1 MLAMAEQGRLRCV
14 FAARVWATIV
24 LFLALIASAWALTPM
39 QHGLQW
45 LTAQVKPGGAL
56 GNEAASRATSSQNRD
71 ESLRTLQQL
80 ASGSATPDVS
90 QQDTTSTEYL
100 ARQVLSLSA
109 KGGDVSKQLSS
120 LVSRQNSDGGFGL
133 HAGSASIAL
142 DSAWA
147 LAALAKQPASYS
159 SAIGN
164 LEAWLYGR
172 VQSDGGLDG
181 YSTKD
186 RQQASSLM
194 LLALESLTPDLPARN
209 AIQQLSTWLS
219 SWQAADG
226 SWSEDLYLTAY
237 SLSALAPVSADA
249 TLQQSAASYLL
260 GRQASDGSWNADPFL
275 TAVILRALALT
286 PAASAAAN
294 GVSGQILSAVSGQP
308 EPGVSVTIAG
318 SAASAISDSNGNFLL
333 SSVPAG
339 SDTLQFSQGGYQPQ
353 TLVVAVPA
361 NSIVAVGSIFLTP
374 GTGSSVI
381 SGTVTD
387 GSNHHAVIGAT
398 VTIPGSG
405 QLAISNAQGYYQ
417 LAGVSGGSV
426 TLSISAAGYATLTT
440 NVTVGSNGAITYQ
453 PVLYPQGST
462 AIGGNA
468 QLSGQVLAQ
477 GSNKPLANVQI
488 TANQQT
494 VSTDA
499 NGNYT
504 LSLPG
509 GGYTVTYQLA
519 GYSTATAQIA
529 ANSGDVASLPVV
541 YLGTQVTNTSIS
553 GVITDSAT
561 NNPVSGAT
569 VQIVGGS
576 TTTTSSAGT
585 YSLSGLTGTQF
596 SLRASATGYNSQNL
610 QIQVN
615 QPATL
620 TQNFALVAQAGQG
633 VSVDPLQA
641 TPGTASLNAPI
652 VISTSYHNAG
662 TGPSALV
669 AILQVINAQGAIIG
683 TATAYS
689 STSAGTPLGQFTVA
703 PGGSQDVVFRWN
715 SGEFSPGAYTLLA
728 SASLAGSITRA
739 ALLGTV
745 VAQASGALSITPQ
758 AKLIGTVSATPPVQ
772 QIGNISPVH
781 ITASLQS
788 VGNVASGAHTLTA
801 AIVDQNKNQVGSTQ
815 ATLTS
820 LGVNGLAS
828 LDFGAWIPAVAGNFT
843 VNLEN
848 DDNTTLTSTG
858 IYVGVAAT
866 GVLTIT
872 PQLTST
878 GSQTV
883 QGTVALQGIDPVS
896 ASLMDPDAVLI
907 RNALQGAVPYND
919 NAAATWIN
927 TASGNCAGCH
937 IAAQGIIG
945 GELNNHLASR
955 NAADRN
961 IMLNAVKAEENV
973 DGTYST
979 SASGFYIRNSLTQT
993 LLNQWGMTAWENLP
1007 DVIDQLVFSANYV
1020 SRQQGANG
1028 GWTGD
1033 TPQAWWYDDYS
1044 TNALAAYNLNHVSQ
1058 ALAANPTLPVNRR
1071 LGAIA
1076 TIGGQIN
1083 KSGLCMD
1090 ANCFQVDS
1098 QGNSYVEQP
1107 TNNADTKFLK
1117 IAPDGS
1123 QKVILD
1129 LWGGAIPMVVRG
1141 NYLYLSDGYYG
1152 NIQVY
1157 DLNGSAI
1164 TSYSSL
1170 HQFGTFDVD
1179 GQGNLYLMTNADGV
1193 TTVYRY
1199 ANGVTSV
1206 AGQAPAGYYYDR
1218 IKVTDTGVIYLQGSQ
1233 RVIQVNPDN
1242 TSITLDTTSGSGG
1255 FARLTLDSNQRPV
1268 YFFEHAPS
1276 DIIEIRRI
1284 DASNNVEKLVGYSV
1298 YYGPTIS
1305 ALGGMPD
1312 GSIVAL
1318 EDASYYF
1325 NNGVVSGGYSI
1336 ADIMPLVPGP
1346 QYTAADTLKLTA
1358 AYKTSLQNA
1367 LSYWQHNLPL
1377 AGDNDNL
1384 HYAFALIALGNI
1396 ADSLDRSGQT
1406 DQAAQAKALMPGL
1419 VAALKQSQILTDSG
1433 PVPDAANDSCARPFY
1448 DIGSWGNY
1456 STPSI
1461 SGGHAGTPGDTMV
1474 TAIVGYALQYAPVNE
1489 ARDLMIRQAIK
1500 YELSNQRCDHSW
1512 KSGMMATQVA
1522 ATTWVSIFLPIAL
1535 NQITGI
1541 NSDLYLTF
1549 PSSNSLGSPSA
1560 LPTDTQ
1566 HNSDGSTRYHWNFA
1580 NLQLSGETINFNLG
1594 LANLLP
1600 NEVRQ
1605 VATDAHLSFTNSY
1618 TGNTV
1623 DEALAIPTVTASDGL
1638 GLTVGTDQPSYG
1650 ANNPVAITAAV
1661 SNTGAGVQGG
1671 SVHLV
1676 IYAAIG
1682 TRVADLGSQPFA
1694 GLPAQGTSP
1703 VNASWNTG
1711 TLLPNAYYVQATLV
1725 DASGNTVSTTQSNF
1739 SITSSS
1745 ATGLLIGAGV
1755 STDKASYGPLD
1766 TVQLDDRI
1774 TNLTSNTLAGSLTL
1788 ATTITG
1794 PSGSVVWTH
1803 SDSLQQLTAGNY
1815 KDFTASIPVSSA
1827 ADGIY
1832 NVSLVVTDSSG
1843 AQQAS
1848 AHNSYKVQST
1858 ATSGQGIAG
1867 TLSISAATLKNRQLT
1882 VGDTL
1887 MLTASI
1893 SNQGNAALSNL
1904 PVTISIIDPASGS
1917 TLAHW
1922 TDSIS
1927 SLATGGSSPLTHTW
1941 SSSGSNNQAL
1951 VAVVSSSFTSNTLL
1965 AQAPFSLVVPPLT
1978 LSYNA
1983 DKASYDI
1990 NSTVSLTS
1998 TINSQSALALTGLTL
2013 NEQITGPNN
2022 SVFWQHS
2029 VSGQTV
2035 SASTPLTYPD
2045 SVPLGLAAPG
2055 TYTATLSVL
2064 SANGVLQAQGA
2075 THFTV
2080 NSSASNGAGVSGSL
2094 SAPASIVAGSIT
2106 SIGYSLTDAGNAA
2119 LGNLPVQILVTN
2131 TTTGV
2136 ALPPL
2141 TATIASLAQGS
2152 TLTGAPFSWSS
2163 QGLVSGTTLKL
2174 TLQAQFGSGWVTLG
2188 SQSLTLTKPPVNTS
2202 LSAPAASYGYSS
2214 PVAITAT
2221 LSNPSLVNITPATV
2235 IWTLT
2240 GPTGTIVDTRTTSAN
2255 LPAAS
2260 GTPGSVT
2267 LAYSYTF
2274 ATAAPG
2280 SYILS
2285 ASVSGNGESFVAP
2298 TPVQLVVSSTAQT
2311 GAGVSGALSGFTGLT
2326 AGASVPFSYTISDA
2340 GNAALSNLPVQVLV
2354 STTSVGSSTPL
2365 ATLAGTLAA
2374 LAVGSTSAPATLSW
2388 SSSGVVSGTPLQA
2401 TLQVQ
2406 VGSGW
2411 ITLDT
2416 QSFTLAKPALTA
2428 SLGTPAASYAY
2439 NTPVNIPLAL
2449 GNQSPVVI
2457 TPATVTWT
2465 LTDPSGH
2472 AIAVSP
2478 ATASATVPA
2487 ATGSGSSLVPGTA
2500 SVAFTYTFGS
2510 ATPGTYTLGASV
2522 SGNSES
2528 LAAAAPVSLVVTST
2542 ALTGAGISGQLGTL
2556 SGNTAGTSV
2565 PISFTVADI
2574 GNAPL
2579 SNQPVRVVIANV
2591 ATGQT
2596 LASPATTLA
2605 SVAMGGTPASGS
2617 VSWDS
2622 SGTVSG
2628 APLTATLQAQF
2639 NGSWINLAPAQAF
2652 ALVKPVVKATLGSPA
2667 ASYAY
2672 NGLVSIPLTI
2682 VNQSPVTIAPATVGF
2697 TLSNA
2702 TGTIINTATATVASL
2717 GVSGSAGST
2726 ATATYTYT
2734 FVSAAPGNYSL
2745 AASVSGNGENL
2756 VSATPVTLV
2765 VSSTAQTGA
2774 GLSATLSATP
2784 TAPSIGQTVVLG
2796 ESLSN
2801 AGNAA
2806 LTNLPL
2812 TLTLSQGTTV
2822 VQTFSDMVT
2831 SLAAGALNQSLAHN
2845 WVPTAAGTYTEK
2857 LTATV
2862 GTNILTLA
2870 TGTITVAQ
2878 TPVKISVTPVA
2889 GSHGRV
2895 LVYLSCKP
2903 GEREG
2908 QGNPNNPNNACL
2920 TQRQATLASY
2930 FGSFGV
2936 SYSVVTDD
2944 DAFTLALRSGRYNSY
2959 WLLGSITPVEDDLVD
2974 ELREA
2979 VNRGDSLVID
2989 SGLQGNANYALFHIA
3004 GVSYQGHLTFG
3015 SNSLSFTAPVYSD
3028 LVGTN
3033 LSSASGWTW
3042 FSVYSGSVAAYWNGS
3057 QNPHGDNDHEP
3068 GNDDPSGWNQCGWN
3082 YGSNNGNS
3090 GSGWN
3095 NGSNGGWSN
3104 GSWSH
3109 GSSTQY
3115 PAIVSNQYGQ
3125 GKTLALAFDLVAS
3138 LQAVGTTT
3146 TPVNG
3151 GWSKLLADSLGYS
3164 TPAALSRALIP
3175 GEAYSAS
3182 FPVQN
3187 QGQAVNLY
3195 ANLVQPTGGSYL
3207 GANLTGIAQSNGSEQ
3222 FSLGLAS
3229 SQTLN
3234 LITDQLAPASSGSY
3248 NLNLSAQ
3255 TNATPPTSL
3264 GSFVYSL
3271 SVGATQASR
3280 QSTVNSEINAIP
3292 LTLTNTL
3299 SLLAAKSYY
3308 ASAQGA
3314 LSLGNVGGAIDALA
3328 DAGEALSQISGTQ
3341 ASTARADLDLLLKLV
3356 ESRWQPPVK
3365 PGNGH

>member
-1 MLAMAEQGRLRCV
+1 MAEQGRLRRV
-14 FAARVWATIV
+14 FAARVWATVV
-24 LFLALIASAWALTPM
+24 LFMALIASAWALTPM

-45 LTAQVKPGGAL
+45 LSAQVKPGGAL

-159 SAIGN
+159 STIGN
-164 LEAWLYGR
+164 LETWLYGR

-181 YSTKD
+181 YSFKD

-219 SWQAADG
+219 SRQAADG

-260 GRQASDGSWNADPFL
+260 SRQASDGSWNADPFL

-333 SSVPAG
+333 SGVPAG

-374 GTGSSVI
+374 GAGSSVI

-387 GSNHHAVIGAT
+387 GSTHHAVIGAT
-398 VTIPGSG
+398 ITIPGSS

-477 GSNKPLANVQI
+477 GSNKPLANVQV

-494 VSTDA
+494 VTTDA

-519 GYSTATAQIA
+519 GYSSASAQVA
-529 ANSGDVASLPVV
+529 ASSGDVASLPVV
-541 YLGTQVTNTSIS
+541 YLGTQVTSTSIS

-641 TPGTASLNAPI
+641 TPGTTSLNAPI

-662 TGPSALV
+662 TGPAALV

-683 TATAYS
+683 TATAYG

-758 AKLIGTVSATPPVQ
+758 AKLIGTVLATPPVQ

-828 LDFGAWIPAVAGNFT
+828 LDFGAWTPAVAGNFT
-843 VNLEN
+843 VNLVN
-848 DDNTTLTSTG
+848 DDNTTLASTG

-878 GSQTV
+878 GSHTV

-937 IAAQGIIG
+937 IAAQGVIG
-945 GELNNHLASR
+945 GELNNHLAPR

-973 DGTYST
+973 DGTYGT
-979 SASGFYIRNSLTQT
+979 SASGFYMRNSLTQT

-1020 SRQQGANG
+1020 SRQQGVNG

-1058 ALAANPTLPVNRR
+1058 SLEANPTMPVNRR
-1071 LGAIA
+1071 IGAIA
-1076 TIGGQIN
+1076 TIGGQQIN

-1117 IAPDGS
+1117 IAPDGT

-1129 LWGGAIPMVVRG
+1129 LWGGTIPMVVRG

-1157 DLNGSAI
+1157 DLNGNAI

-1179 GQGNLYLMTNADGV
+1179 SQGNLYLMTNADGV

-1218 IKVTDTGVIYLQGSQ
+1218 IKVADTGVIYLQGSQ
-1233 RVIQVNPDN
+1233 RVIQLNSDN

-1318 EDASYYF
+1318 EDTSYYF
-1325 NNGVVSGGYSI
+1325 NNGVASGTYSVAEI
-1336 ADIMPLVPGP
+1336 VPLLPGP
-1346 QYTAADTLKLTA
+1346 QYTAADKLSLTA
-1358 AYKTSLQNA
+1358 TYKTSLQNA
-1367 LSYWQHNLPL
+1367 LSYWQHNLPV

-1406 DQAAQAKALMPGL
+1406 DQAAQARALMPSL
-1419 VAALKQSQILTDSG
+1419 ITALKQSQILSDSG
-1433 PVPDAANDSCARPFY
+1433 PVPVAANDSCARPFY

-1456 STPSI
+1456 STPPTS
-1461 SGGHAGTPGDTMV
+1461 SGHAATPGDTMV

-1549 PSSNSLGSPSA
+1549 PSSNSLGSPSV

-1600 NEVRQ
+1600 NEVRP

-1661 SNTGAGVQGG
+1661 SNTGAVVQGG

-1676 IYAAIG
+1676 VYAASG
-1682 TRVADLGSQPFA
+1682 MRVADLGSQPFA

-1745 ATGLLIGAGV
+1745 ATGSLIGAGV

-1815 KDFTASIPVSSA
+1815 KDFTASIPVSNA

-1917 TLAHW
+1917 TVAHW

-1927 SLATGGSSPLTHTW
+1927 GLAIGANSPLTHTW
-1941 SSSGSNNQAL
+1941 ASSGSNNQAL
-1951 VAVVSSSFTSNTLL
+1951 IAVVSSSFTSNTLL

-1978 LSYNA
+1978 LSYSA
-1983 DKASYDI
+1983 DHASYDI

-1998 TINSQSALALTGLTL
+1998 TINSQSALAMTGLTL

-2080 NSSASNGAGVSGSL
+2080 NSSASNGAGISGSL

-2136 ALPPL
+2136 ALQPL

-2152 TLTGAPFSWSS
+2152 TVTGAPFSWSS

-2188 SQSLTLTKPPVNTS
+2188 SQSLILTKPPVSTS
-2202 LSAPAASYGYSS
+2202 LSTPAASYGYSS

-2240 GPTGTIVDTRTTSAN
+2240 GPTGTIVDTSTTSAN

-2267 LAYSYTF
+2267 LVFSYSF
-2274 ATAAPG
+2274 ANAAPG
-2280 SYILS
+2280 AYTLS

-2311 GAGVSGALSGFTGLT
+2311 GAGVSGGLATNLSTYT
-2326 AGASVPFSYTISDA
+2326 AGVTLPIGYTLSNA
-2340 GNAALSNLPVQVLV
+2340 GNAPLSNLPVQILV
-2354 STTSVGSSTPL
+2354 TNLTTNSVTTLSCTVASLAQGSSQVTETPL
-2365 ATLAGTLAA
+2365 GW
-2374 LAVGSTSAPATLSW
+2374 GSNGIP
-2388 SSSGVVSGTPLQA
+2388 SGTPLQA
-2401 TLQVQ
+2401 TLQAQ
-2406 VGSGW
+2406 FGSTW

-2416 QSFTLAKPALTA
+2416 QSFTLAKPVVTA
-2428 SLGTPAASYAY
+2428 NLGTPAPSYAY
-2439 NTPVNIPLAL
+2439 NTAVNIPLTL
-2449 GNQSPVVI
+2449 SNQSPVAI
-2457 TPATVTWT
+2457 TPATVTWM

-2472 AIAVSP
+2472 AVATSP
-2478 ATASATVPA
+2478 ATVATTVPA
-2487 ATGSGSSLVPGTA
+2487 ATGSGSSLVSGTA
-2500 SVAFTYTFGS
+2500 SAAFQYTFGS
-2510 ATPGTYTLGASV
+2510 AAPGTYTLSASV
-2522 SGNSES
+2522 TGNSES
-2528 LAAAAPVSLVVTST
+2528 LTSATPVKLVVTST
-2542 ALTGAGISGQLGTL
+2542 AQTGDGVSGKLD
-2556 SGNTAGTSV
+2556 SIAGNTAGASV
-2565 PISFTVADI
+2565 PLSFTVTNI
-2574 GNAPL
+2574 GNASL
-2579 SNQPVRVVIANV
+2579 SNQPVRVVITNV

-2617 VSWDS
+2617 VSWPS

-2628 APLTATLQAQF
+2628 TPLTATLQAQF
-2639 NGSWINLAPAQAF
+2639 NGNWINLYPAQSF
-2652 ALVKPVVKATLGSPA
+2652 TLVKPVVTASLGNPA
-2667 ASYAY
+2667 PSYAY
-2672 NGLVSIPLTI
+2672 NGLVSIPLTL
-2682 VNQSPVTIAPATVGF
+2682 VNASTVAIAPANVVF

-2702 TGTIINTATATVASL
+2702 TGTAINTAPATVASL
-2717 GVSGSAGST
+2717 SASGSTGST
-2726 ATATYTYT
+2726 TTATYTYT

-2745 AASVSGNGENL
+2745 SASVSGNGESL
-2756 VSATPVTLV
+2756 VTATPVTLV

-2784 TAPSIGQTVVLG
+2784 TAPNIGQTVVLG

-2806 LTNLPL
+2806 LTNLPV
-2812 TLTLSQGTTV
+2812 TLTLSQGTTI
-2822 VQTFSDMVT
+2822 VQTFSDTVT

-2862 GTNILTLA
+2862 GSNVLTLA
-2870 TGTITVAQ
+2870 SGAITVAQ

-2908 QGNPNNPNNACL
+2908 QGNPNNPNNTCL

-2930 FGSFGV
+2930 FGSLGV

-2944 DAFTLALRSGRYNSY
+2944 DSFTQAFRTGRYNSY

-3028 LVGTN
+3028 LVSTS
-3033 LSSASGWTW
+3033 LSTASGWTW

-3068 GNDDPSGWNQCGWN
+3068 GNSDPSGWSQCGWN

-3115 PAIVSNQYGQ
+3115 PAIVSGQYGQ

-3138 LQAVGTTT
+3138 LQAVSTAT
-3146 TPVNG
+3146 TPFNG
-3151 GWSKLLADSLGYS
+3151 GWSKLLADSFGYS
-3164 TPAALSRALIP
+3164 SPVAQTRALIP
-3175 GEAYSAS
+3175 GEVYSAS

-3187 QGQAVNLY
+3187 QGQATSLY
-3195 ANLVQPTGGSYL
+3195 LYLSQPTGGSYV
-3207 GANLTGIAQSNGSEQ
+3207 GANQSGAAQSNGSELFQ
-3222 FSLGLAS
+3222 TSLS
-3229 SQTLN
+3229 SNQLYS
-3234 LITDQLAPASSGSY
+3234 LITDQTAPATPGNYSLS
-3248 NLNLSAQ
+3248 LSAQ
-3255 TNATPPTSL
+3255 TNANPPTVL
-3264 GSFVYSL
+3264 GSYTYGFT
-3271 SVGATQASR
+3271 VGAAQASR
-3280 QSTVNSEINAIP
+3280 VSSVSSEINAIP
-3292 LTLTNTL
+3292 LTLTNALT
-3299 SLLAAKSYY
+3299 LLAVKSNY

-3328 DAGEALSQISGTQ
+3328 DAGESLANISGTPAAQ
-3341 ASTARADLDLLLKLV
+3341 ARADLDLLLKLV
-3356 ESRWQPPVK
+3356 ESKWQPPAAH
-3365 PGNGH
+3365 GNGH